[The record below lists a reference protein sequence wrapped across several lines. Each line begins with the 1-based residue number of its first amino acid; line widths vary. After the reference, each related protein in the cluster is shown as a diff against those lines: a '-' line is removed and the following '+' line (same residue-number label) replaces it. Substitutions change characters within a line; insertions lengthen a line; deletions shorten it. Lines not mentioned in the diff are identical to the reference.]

1 VTICP
6 RLGNRLRFDKPP
18 GPVLNKTGMRLVTS
32 KVAESSVPGGRKRL
46 ERQGPKHRRITPAT
60 SRPIGS
66 FQAPQCRQQY
76 AMFLRP
82 IRTTSSLTGLPATSV
97 SSATVPSRLI
107 RGFASASSPIH
118 SLLLIEHRSGQVEG
132 GTLAALTAASE
143 LGGKVTGLVFGALE
157 EVEGVVQ
164 KVKKS
169 V

>member
-1 VTICP
+1 
-6 RLGNRLRFDKPP
+6 
-18 GPVLNKTGMRLVTS
+18 MRLATTTRQLSRVCP
-32 KVAESSVPGGRKRL
+32 VGRKRL
-46 ERQGPKHRRITPAT
+46 ERQSGRIEQRPKTPTTAT

-82 IRTTSSLTGLPATSV
+82 IRTTFCLNGLPASSV
-97 SSATVPSRLI
+97 SSATVSSRLI

-143 LGGKVTGLVFGALE
+143 IGGKVTGLVFGAPE